1 MRTTSVEGNVRGA
14 VTTSRAGCP
23 GAGGEAGAA
32 PRGRGARRGW
42 RALATAWTLA
52 VVAVVSASCGGGSHA
67 LASSAILRPYG
78 KDRTVALRLDASATG
93 ALAGFNFDG
102 FGEGRMRVYVP
113 VGWRVEV
120 TCTNESTTL
129 THSCAVVEDRRLS
142 PFGARVAFRGASTP
156 DPTAGLGFGK
166 TARFAFVASR
176 VGTYRI
182 ACLVVGHEIDGM
194 WDWLT
199 VTAGGRP
206 SVTT

>member
-1 MRTTSVEGNVRGA
+1 MCTTRLEGSVRGA
-14 VTTSRAGCP
+14 VATWPAGHP
-23 GAGGEAGAA
+23 GAEGETGAA
-32 PRGRGARRGW
+32 PQRRGARRR
-42 RALATAWTLA
+42 RALLTTWTLA
-52 VVAVVSASCGGGSHA
+52 AVAVVCASCGGGSHA
-67 LASSAILRPYG
+67 LASSAILRTDG
-78 KDRTVALRLDASATG
+78 ADRTVALRLDASATG

-102 FGEGRMRVYVP
+102 FGEGRMRVHVP

-142 PFGARVAFRGASTP
+142 PYGASLAFQGASTP
-156 DPTAGLGFGK
+156 DPRAGLGFGK

-199 VTAGGRP
+199 VTAGDRP
-206 SVTT
+206 YVTT